1 MQGTSRVKIVPR
13 VLYELDRAGLQQLLL
28 QPKTAASLLVS
39 LCKKHSFDGLV
50 GALTCSDYLNNIWA
64 LQQAT

>member
-1 MQGTSRVKIVPR
+1 MQGTSDVKIVPR
-13 VLYELDRAGLQQLLL
+13 VIFELDQAGLQELLL

-50 GALTCSDYLNNIWA
+50 GNLTLECLTCPWPLA
-64 LQQAT
+64 